1 MTGLFAALEAEMRT
15 ILESAS
21 GCHDFDHTMRV
32 LANARKLAALES
44 GADLTVVETAALLHD
59 IGRPEEIRSK
69 GRHCHARYG
78 AEQAAALL
86 EKHGCEPEF
95 VSRVAACVRTH
106 RFRGKLIPQT
116 LEEKIVYDA
125 DKLDSIGAVGIGR
138 AFYFAGREGARLHNT
153 AEEAMNSAEYSRED
167 SAYREY
173 LVKLR
178 HIEDRMLTGA
188 GRELARERAAFMHEF
203 FARLNDET
211 GQ

>member
-1 MTGLFAALEAEMRT
+1 MTSIFSTLEAEVKAL
-15 ILESAS
+15 LETAS

-32 LANARKLAALES
+32 LANARRLAAMEP
-44 GADLTVVETAALLHD
+44 GADLAVVETAALLHD

-69 GRHCHARYG
+69 GRRCHARRG
-78 AEQAAALL
+78 AELAAVMM
-86 EKHGCEPEF
+86 EKLGCDPVF
-95 VSRVAACVRTH
+95 TARVAECIRTH
-106 RFRGKLIPQT
+106 RFRGRSVPRT

-153 AEEAMNSAEYSRED
+153 AEEALNSAEYSRED

-178 HIEDRMLTGA
+178 HVEERMLTRA

-203 FARLNDET
+203 FDRLNAET
-211 GQ
+211 GF